1 MDATTTLFSLG
12 HLHRCGGSYKT
23 SSTLGIDIY
32 AIGDC
37 LLDHPSNL
45 SNNLLPVDMRQL
57 KVSKVRY
64 THQFAILPG
73 QALAAVHYN
82 AEQRRRADQVQEL
95 LHILGFPGDKSLATD
110 LSAGKIPS
118 PYSNLTAHD
127 VTVNRL
133 LRGACP
139 HAAVGKLHRQ
149 PTPSSM
155 TAPATAPGQI
165 ISFDRVKLPA
175 TAPGGFTHETF
186 AVDEHTGNLHVFG
199 SVSQQNKDLIES
211 IRKYLRIEYTN
222 HGHTVHTLHG
232 DAEKVNASL
241 ALLLADPSI
250 GVKLQLSPPGA
261 HAHRCERYIQI
272 VRGKGIAK
280 LSPLAFHLP
289 DEYIL
294 YLHQSVTHSMRNSIN
309 SRSSPSRPAE
319 LVTGK
324 KMAHVFF
331 KLGFV

>member
-1 MDATTTLFSLG
+1 M
-12 HLHRCGGSYKT
+12 
-23 SSTLGIDIY
+23 
-32 AIGDC
+32 
-37 LLDHPSNL
+37 
-45 SNNLLPVDMRQL
+45 
-57 KVSKVRY
+57 
-64 THQFAILPG
+64 
-73 QALAAVHYN
+73 
-82 AEQRRRADQVQEL
+82 
-95 LHILGFPGDKSLATD
+95 LHILGFPGDKSLAAD

-165 ISFDRVKLPA
+165 ISFDHVKLPA

-250 GVKLQLSPPGA
+250 GVKLQLSPPVHMLTDA
-261 HAHRCERYIQI
+261 SDI
-272 VRGKGIAK
+272 
-280 LSPLAFHLP
+280 F
-289 DEYIL
+289 
-294 YLHQSVTHSMRNSIN
+294 
-309 SRSSPSRPAE
+309 RSSAAKASQSYHHWHSTFLMNTYFTYTNQSLTACAIASIAAARPPDQ
-319 LVTGK
+319 LNS
-324 KMAHVFF
+324 
-331 KLGFV
+331 